1 MLRQLPSLLTLTRLA
16 ASPFLVWLVL
26 KAEYRAALGLV
37 LVAGLTDWFDGFAAR
52 KLGVAGRFGMI
63 LDPLAD
69 KTMLVTLFVV
79 TGVVGLLP
87 GWLVGLVI
95 ARDIV
100 IATGALLV
108 RVFRGIRRFPPSL
121 LGKVSTFF
129 QIVLVLLVL
138 LHAAFANWFLLW
150 LELAALALTTLFTAL
165 SGIGY
170 VRIGIQ
176 MARRPVAAKTV
187 IDG

>member
-26 KAEYRAALGLV
+26 NSEYRAALGLV
-37 LVAGLTDWFDGFAAR
+37 LFAGLTDWFDGFAAR
-52 KLGVAGRFGMI
+52 RLGVAGRFGMI

-79 TGVVGLLP
+79 TGIAGLLP
-87 GWLVGLVI
+87 AWLVGLVI
-95 ARDIV
+95 GRDFV
-100 IATGALLV
+100 IATGALLLTI
-108 RVFRGIRRFPPSL
+108 FRGIRRFPPSL

-138 LHAAFANWFLLW
+138 LHAAFPNWFFLW

-170 VRIGIQ
+170 VRLGIQ
-176 MARRPVAAKTV
+176 MTRRRIGTKSV

>member
-26 KAEYRAALGLV
+26 KADYRAALGLV

-69 KTMLVTLFVV
+69 KTMLVTLFVI

-108 RVFRGIRRFPPSL
+108 RVFRGIRQFPPSL

-138 LHAAFANWFLLW
+138 VHAAFPNLFFLW
-150 LELAALALTTLFTAL
+150 LERIALALVTLFTTL

-176 MARRPVAAKTV
+176 MARRRVAAKTV

>member
-26 KAEYRAALGLV
+26 KGEYRAALGLV
-37 LVAGLTDWFDGFAAR
+37 LFAGLTDWFDGFAAR
-52 KLGVAGRFGMI
+52 RLGVAGRFGMV

-69 KTMLVTLFVV
+69 KTMLVTLFLVM
-79 TGVVGLLP
+79 GVARLLP
-87 GWLVGLVI
+87 AWLVGLVI
-95 ARDIV
+95 GRDFV
-100 IATGALLV
+100 IATGALLL
-108 RVFRGIRRFPPSL
+108 RVFRDVRRFPPSL
-121 LGKVSTFF
+121 SGKVSTFF

-138 LHAAFANWFLLW
+138 VYAAFPNRFFLW
-150 LELAALALTTLFTAL
+150 LGLIALALVALFTTV

-176 MARRPVAAKTV
+176 MARRPVGAKTV

>member
-26 KAEYRAALGLV
+26 NAEYRAALGLV
-37 LVAGLTDWFDGFAAR
+37 LVAGLTDWFDGFTAR

-63 LDPLAD
+63 LDPVAD
-69 KTMLVTLFVV
+69 KTMLVALFVV

-95 ARDIV
+95 ARDFV
-100 IATGALLV
+100 IAIGALLL
-108 RVFRGIRRFPPSL
+108 RVLRDIRRFPPSL

-138 LHAAFANWFLLW
+138 MHAAFPNAFFLW
-150 LELAALALTTLFTAL
+150 PELIALGLVTLFTTL

-176 MARRPVAAKTV
+176 MARRPIAAKTV